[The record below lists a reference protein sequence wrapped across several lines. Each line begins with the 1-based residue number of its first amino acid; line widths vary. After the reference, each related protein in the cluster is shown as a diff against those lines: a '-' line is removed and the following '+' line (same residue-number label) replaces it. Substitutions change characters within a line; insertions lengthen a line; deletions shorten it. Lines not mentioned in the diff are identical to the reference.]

1 MNIRHPHKVIPAT
14 LAVTA
19 LAVGLLA
26 AAPAGAATT
35 VKAAPVASAR
45 SASSGYCA
53 RYDFWYGDSS
63 HCVTDIQQML
73 NDQIRLGGYRGSYL
87 STDGDFG
94 GRTYGQVRNFQARYR
109 LGVDGVVGPVTW
121 RSLCMAAWGL
131 NDSTSYYN
139 AGC

>member
-1 MNIRHPHKVIPAT
+1 MNIRHLRRGIPAAIAAVT
-14 LAVTA
+14 LAGGV
-19 LAVGLLA
+19 LA

-35 VKAAPVASAR
+35 TKAAPVASAR
-45 SASSGYCA
+45 SASSGYCT
-53 RYDFWYGDSS
+53 RYDFWYGDSG

-121 RSLCMAAWGL
+121 RSLCMAAWGS
-131 NDSTSYYN
+131 NDITSYYN